1 MNTFRAV
8 AIFPHIEPHNLE
20 QFCLVAKH
28 LMEKIQKQES
38 TLRYDMF
45 FNLDKT
51 RCTVLEEFTRPEGVF
66 AHVQQNSELIAQ
78 LSLLG
83 GKIEGSVF
91 PMSQDGE
98 AIEEIRNNWDSQY
111 HFHFLGKTQ

>member
-1 MNTFRAV
+1 
-8 AIFPHIEPHNLE
+8 
-20 QFCLVAKH
+20 
-28 LMEKIQKQES
+28 MEKIQKQES

-45 FNLDKT
+45 FNQDKT

-66 AHVQQNSELIAQ
+66 EHVQENSELIAQ
-78 LSLLG
+78 LSHLG

-98 AIEEIRNNWDSQY
+98 AINEIKNNWDSKY
-111 HFHFLGKTQ
+111 HLHFLGKTQ

>member
-8 AIFPHIEPHNLE
+8 AIFP
-20 QFCLVAKH
+20 QQ

-45 FNLDKT
+45 FNQDKT

>member
-8 AIFPHIEPHNLE
+8 AVFPHIAPDDLE
-20 QFCLVAKH
+20 EFCSVATE
-28 LMEKIQKQES
+28 LMTAIQQQES

-45 FNLDKT
+45 FNTEKSS
-51 RCTVLEEFTRPEGVF
+51 CTVLEEFQTPEGVF
-66 AHVQQNSELIAQ
+66 EHVKRNGDLIAQ

-83 GKIEGSVF
+83 GRIEGSVF

-98 AIEEIRNNWDSQY
+98 ALAEIRNNWDSKFHH
-111 HFHFLGKTQ
+111 HFIGKTL

>member
-8 AIFPHIEPHNLE
+8 AVFPHIDPANLE
-20 QFCLVAKH
+20 AFCLLAEQ
-28 LMEKIQKQES
+28 MMIEIQKQES

-45 FNLDKT
+45 FNPEKT
-51 RCTVLEEFTRPEGVF
+51 HCTVLEEFESPEGVF
-66 AHVQQNSELIAQ
+66 EHVKRNGDLIAQ
-78 LSLLG
+78 LTLLG

-98 AIEEIRNNWDSQY
+98 AINEIRTNWDSKF
-111 HFHFLGKTQ
+111 HLHFLGKTH

>member
-1 MNTFRAV
+1 MNNFRAV
-8 AIFPHIEPHNLE
+8 AIFPYIAPENLE
-20 QFCLVAKH
+20 QFCLVAKQ
-28 LMEKIQKQES
+28 LMAKIQDQEF

-45 FNLDKT
+45 FNAEKT
-51 RCTVLEEFTRPEGVF
+51 SCTVLEEFTRPEGVF
-66 AHVQQNSELIAQ
+66 DHVKANSELIGE

-98 AIEEIRNNWDSQY
+98 AIKEIRDNWDSKY
-111 HFHFLGKTQ
+111 HFHFLGKAQ

>member
-8 AIFPHIEPHNLE
+8 AVFPHIEPHNFE
-20 QFCLVAKH
+20 QFCLVAKQ
-28 LMEKIQKQES
+28 LMAKIQKQES

-45 FNLDKT
+45 FNPEKT
-51 RCTVLEEFTRPEGVF
+51 SCTVLEEFATPEGVF
-66 AHVQQNSELIAQ
+66 EHVKRNGDLIAQ

-98 AIEEIRNNWDSQY
+98 AINEIRNNWDSKY
-111 HFHFLGKTQ
+111 HLHFLGKTQ

>member
-20 QFCLVAKH
+20 QFCLVAEQ
-28 LMEKIQKQES
+28 LMAKIQEQEA

-45 FNLDKT
+45 FNQDKT
-51 RCTVLEEFTRPEGVF
+51 CCTVLEEFTRPEGVF
-66 AHVQQNSELIAQ
+66 EHVKQNSELIAQ

-98 AIEEIRNNWDSQY
+98 AIEEIKNNWDSKY
-111 HFHFLGKTQ
+111 HYHFLGKTQ

>member
-8 AIFPHIEPHNLE
+8 AIFPQIAPHNLE
-20 QFCLVAKH
+20 QFCLIAKE
-28 LMEKIQKQES
+28 LMAKIQEQES

-45 FNLDKT
+45 FNQDKT
-51 RCTVLEEFTRPEGVF
+51 SCTVLEEFTRPEVVF
-66 AHVQQNSELIAQ
+66 EHVQENSELIAQ

-91 PMSQDGE
+91 PMSQDGD
-98 AIEEIRNNWDSQY
+98 AIAEIRNNWDSKY

>member
-8 AIFPHIEPHNLE
+8 AVFPNIAPHNLE
-20 QFCLVAKH
+20 QFCLVAEQ
-28 LMEKIQKQES
+28 LMAKIQEQES

-45 FNLDKT
+45 FNQDKT
-51 RCTVLEEFTRPEGVF
+51 SCTVLEEFTRPEGVF
-66 AHVQQNSELIAQ
+66 DHVKANSELIGE

-98 AIEEIRNNWDSQY
+98 AIKEIRDNWDSKY
-111 HFHFLGKTQ
+111 HFHFLGKAQ

>member
-8 AIFPHIEPHNLE
+8 AVFPHIAPDDLE
-20 QFCLVAKH
+20 EFCSVATE
-28 LMEKIQKQES
+28 LMTAIQQQES

-45 FNLDKT
+45 FNPEKT
-51 RCTVLEEFTRPEGVF
+51 RCTVLEEFQTPEGVF
-66 AHVQQNSELIAQ
+66 EHVKRNGDLIAQ

-83 GKIEGSVF
+83 GRIEGSVF

-98 AIEEIRNNWDSQY
+98 ALAEIRNNWDSKFHH
-111 HFHFLGKTQ
+111 HFIGKTL

>member
-8 AIFPHIEPHNLE
+8 AVFPHIAPQNLE
-20 QFCLVAKH
+20 QFCLIANE
-28 LMEKIQKQES
+28 LMAKIQGQES

-45 FNLDKT
+45 FNQDKT
-51 RCTVLEEFTRPEGVF
+51 SCTVLEEFTRPEGVF
-66 AHVQQNSELIAQ
+66 EHVQENSELIAQ
-78 LSLLG
+78 LSHLG

-91 PMSQDGE
+91 PMSQDGD
-98 AIEEIRNNWDSQY
+98 AIAEIRNNWDSKY

>member
-8 AIFPHIEPHNLE
+8 AIFPHIPAENLE
-20 QFCLVAKH
+20 QFCLVAEQ
-28 LMEKIQKQES
+28 LIAKINEQEF
-38 TLRYDMF
+38 TLRYDIF
-45 FNLDKT
+45 FNADKT

-66 AHVQQNSELIAQ
+66 EHVKENSELIAQ

-98 AIEEIRNNWDSQY
+98 AIQEIRDNWDSKY

>member
-8 AIFPHIEPHNLE
+8 AVFPHIAPGNLE
-20 QFCLVAKH
+20 EFCLLAEQMMV
-28 LMEKIQKQES
+28 EIQKQKS
-38 TLRYDMF
+38 ILRYDMF
-45 FNLDKT
+45 FNQDKT

>member
-8 AIFPHIEPHNLE
+8 AVFPHIAPHNLE
-20 QFCLVAKH
+20 QFCLVATE
-28 LMEKIQKQES
+28 LMEQIQQQES

-45 FNLDKT
+45 FNTEKT
-51 RCTVLEEFTRPEGVF
+51 RCTVLEEFQTPEGVF
-66 AHVQQNSELIAQ
+66 EHVKRNGNLIAQ

-91 PMSQDGE
+91 PMSQDGQ
-98 AIEEIRNNWDSQY
+98 AIAEIRNNWDSKFHQ
-111 HFHFLGKTQ
+111 HFLGKTQ